1 MFARGDI
8 MMKAR
13 PYIFAAALTPFL
25 LIGGSMAGLAQDNQ
39 ETAEQQLDDFSDI
52 QQELED
58 ADKDAED
65 NQAGDN
71 GEASD
76 TPETLPNPETD
87 SGSVVAQSEEGLAR
101 IAKVI
106 DRVDDD
112 ATRDGNS
119 WQLTIDE
126 RQMLVVTD
134 VNAGR
139 MRIMTPI
146 AAIEDLPEGGLLR
159 LMQAN
164 FDSALDAR
172 YAVAQDLVWGTFIHP
187 LPSLTERDFASGLL
201 QTKTVADTFGTTF
214 SSGAITFGGGD
225 SNAIITDQLEELL
238 KELEKE
244 NAI

>member
-1 MFARGDI
+1 MI
-8 MMKAR
+8 KAR
-13 PYIFAAALTPFL
+13 PYIIAIALAPFL
-25 LIGGSMAGLAQDNQ
+25 LMGGGTAGLAQDNQ
-39 ETAEQQLDDFSDI
+39 EKAGPQLDDFSDI
-52 QQELED
+52 ERELED
-58 ADKDAED
+58 ADKEDEIDGIEEQDAPD
-65 NQAGDN
+65 TIPAP
-71 GEASD
+71 EAESA
-76 TPETLPNPETD
+76 TIA
-87 SGSVVAQSEEGLAR
+87 AQSAAALER
-101 IAKVI
+101 IAKVV
-106 DRVDDD
+106 DRVDGG
-112 ATRDGNS
+112 ATRNGNN

-134 VNAGR
+134 VTAGR

-225 SNAIITDQLEELL
+225 SNAIIADQLEELL
-238 KELEKE
+238 KELEKD

>member
-1 MFARGDI
+1 MI
-8 MMKAR
+8 KTR
-13 PYIFAAALTPFL
+13 PYILAVTIAPFL
-25 LIGGSMAGLAQDNQ
+25 LIGGSMAGLAQVNQ
-39 ETAEQQLDDFSDI
+39 NDAGAQLDDFSDI
-52 QQELED
+52 ERELED
-58 ADKDAED
+58 ADKED
-65 NQAGDN
+65 G
-71 GEASD
+71 
-76 TPETLPNPETD
+76 ETD
-87 SGSVVAQSEEGLAR
+87 SAGGQDAPDIIPAPEAESGTVTGQSEAALER
-101 IAKVI
+101 IAKVVA
-106 DRVDDD
+106 RVDED

-119 WQLTIDE
+119 WQLTIDD

-134 VNAGR
+134 VTAGR

-146 AAIEDLPEGGLLR
+146 AAIEDLPEGALLR

-172 YAVAQDLVWGTFIHP
+172 YAAAQDLVWGTFIHP

>member
-1 MFARGDI
+1 MTKTRSLIAVALLSSCLALPLSGGAFA
-8 MMKAR
+8 M
-13 PYIFAAALTPFL
+13 
-25 LIGGSMAGLAQDNQ
+25 Q
-39 ETAEQQLDDFSDI
+39 EQNDEQPPLDDFSDV
-52 QQELED
+52 QRELEGQASASDDDEAVSEAPAEQENEAEPD
-58 ADKDAED
+58 ADA
-65 NQAGDN
+65 
-71 GEASD
+71 
-76 TPETLPNPETD
+76 D
-87 SGSVVAQSEEGLAR
+87 SIVARSEQGLAR

-106 DRVDDD
+106 ERVDED
-112 ATRDGNS
+112 ATRDGNN
-119 WQLTIDE
+119 WQLSIDDT
-126 RQMLVVTD
+126 QILVITD

-146 AAIEDLPEGGLLR
+146 STVEDLPEGALLR
-159 LMQAN
+159 LLQAN

-201 QTKTVADTFGTTF
+201 QTKTVSDTFGTTF

-225 SNAIITDQLEELL
+225 SNAIISDQLEELL

>member
-1 MFARGDI
+1 MI
-8 MMKAR
+8 KTR
-13 PYIFAAALTPFL
+13 PYILAVTIAPFL

-39 ETAEQQLDDFSDI
+39 NDAGAQLDDFSDI
-52 QQELED
+52 ERELED
-58 ADKDAED
+58 ADKED
-65 NQAGDN
+65 G
-71 GEASD
+71 
-76 TPETLPNPETD
+76 ETD
-87 SGSVVAQSEEGLAR
+87 SAGGQDAPAIIPAPEAPSDSVTAQSEAALER
-101 IAKVI
+101 IAKVV
-106 DRVDDD
+106 DRVDKD

-119 WQLTIDE
+119 WQLTIDD

-134 VNAGR
+134 VTAGR

-172 YAVAQDLVWGTFIHP
+172 YAAAQDLVWGTFIHP

>member
-1 MFARGDI
+1 MI
-8 MMKAR
+8 KTR
-13 PYIFAAALTPFL
+13 PYILAVTIAPFL

-39 ETAEQQLDDFSDI
+39 NDAEQKLDDFSDI
-52 QQELED
+52 QRELED
-58 ADKDAED
+58 ADKDDQIEGVQEQDAPDIIPVPEAE
-65 NQAGDN
+65 
-71 GEASD
+71 
-76 TPETLPNPETD
+76 
-87 SGSVVAQSEEGLAR
+87 SGTVTAQSEAALER
-101 IAKVI
+101 IAKVV
-106 DRVDDD
+106 DRVDKD

-119 WQLTIDE
+119 WQLMIDD
-126 RQMLVVTD
+126 RQILVVTD
-134 VNAGR
+134 VIAGR

-201 QTKTVADTFGTTF
+201 QTKTAADTFGTTF